1 MSILNL
7 AINLRANKLSDLF
20 PNLPFSGF
28 IVSLV
33 PGFYQGLHV
42 NSGSFLI
49 QKVFGSFR
57 ALFALDFKI
66 LH

>member
-1 MSILNL
+1 MSVLNF
-7 AINLRANKLSDLF
+7 AINLRPNKLSDLF
-20 PNLPFSGF
+20 PNLPFPGF

-33 PGFYQGLHV
+33 PGFYQGLHA

-49 QKVFGSFR
+49 QKVFGSFH
-57 ALFALDFKI
+57 ALFALDLKI